1 MPLQPGKPDLV
12 LKNGKVVTVDNDFSI
27 AEAVAVENGKIIHV
41 GSNAEVDA
49 LAREGTSILD
59 LHGKTVLPGIID
71 SHLHFAWWA
80 THRPPV
86 SLDLSYPT
94 VQSIGDITRLV
105 KERVK
110 DSPSGEWIFGVGW
123 NESDLAEC
131 QGDKGRHPTRWDLD
145 PVSADSPVCL
155 LDFNNGHQIWA
166 NSKALELAG
175 ITDETS
181 SPYGGT
187 IVKDSATGK
196 PTGIFTEFIAT
207 SLVMRVIPP
216 WTAGQIKEG
225 MLASMEE
232 LLRMGITSITEP
244 GIGQGTYKIARG
256 AVANKTLDVYRE
268 LYNEGRLTIRVSIL
282 LAFAFWLAGNHSL
295 QKLKSYLDSLE
306 VPVGFDN
313 DHLKIA
319 GLKLAADNWPAS
331 RTAWMYDDYTGGGN
345 GQLLTAGRDER
356 ERYQQLVNM
365 ISYASKQRF
374 RLGIHATG
382 DRAIDACVDGFVK
395 TLDED
400 TWDAR
405 HYVIH
410 GNFVTPQ
417 CAKRMAAY
425 QIGVVPQS
433 HFKATH
439 SDVMDEIVGEERS
452 AYEWPLR
459 TLVDSGVH
467 LANSSD
473 APLANPDW
481 RAGVEAAVTRKS
493 RISGKVSGPEQRLT
507 LKEAIRAYTIEGA
520 WIDHAENLKG
530 SIEVGKLADFCVL
543 DQDILTADVQQIH
556 KIANIMTIVDGKV
569 VYNGQPELLHIARS
583 Y

>member
-1 MPLQPGKPDLV
+1 M
-12 LKNGKVVTVDNDFSI
+12 
-27 AEAVAVENGKIIHV
+27 
-41 GSNAEVDA
+41 
-49 LAREGTSILD
+49 
-59 LHGKTVLPGIID
+59 
-71 SHLHFAWWA
+71 
-80 THRPPV
+80 
-86 SLDLSYPT
+86 
-94 VQSIGDITRLV
+94 
-105 KERVK
+105 
-110 DSPSGEWIFGVGW
+110 GV
-123 NESDLAEC
+123 
-131 QGDKGRHPTRWDLD
+131 
-145 PVSADSPVCL
+145 
-155 LDFNNGHQIWA
+155 
-166 NSKALELAG
+166 
-175 ITDETS
+175 
-181 SPYGGT
+181 
-187 IVKDSATGK
+187 
-196 PTGIFTEFIAT
+196 
-207 SLVMRVIPP
+207 
-216 WTAGQIKEG
+216 
-225 MLASMEE
+225 
-232 LLRMGITSITEP
+232 TSITEP
-244 GIGQGTYKIARG
+244 GIGQGTYRVARG

-268 LYNEGRLTIRVSIL
+268 LYDEGRLTIRVSIL

-295 QKLKSYLDSLE
+295 QKLRSYLGSLE
-306 VPVGFDN
+306 MPGGFDSN
-313 DHLKIA
+313 HLKIA

-356 ERYQQLVNM
+356 ERYQQLVDM
-365 ISYASKQRF
+365 IGYASKQRF
-374 RLGIHATG
+374 QLGIHATG

-417 CAKRMAAY
+417 CAQRMAAY

-439 SDVMDEIVGEERS
+439 ADVMDEIVGEERS

-473 APLANPDW
+473 APLAYPDW

-493 RISGKVSGPEQRLT
+493 RISGKVSGPGQRLT

-569 VYNGQPELLHIARS
+569 VYNGQPELLHMARFG
-583 Y
+583 